1 MRFETQTY
9 TTINTDF
16 TYHQTCALIEPKR
29 QAQSVSSGLLA
40 YLALMRLWMS
50 SFVELCRAPAYRSS
64 KRFRSFA
71 LIPDAMCAAKAPR
84 ILANRQS
91 KRIMRRGLPAARLYV
106 GLRHLNARQLTGN
119 QFLERACRLSANGRA
134 CIYRLEYKTRLCQR
148 RQVNHILSALAQL
161 CPAATVQGCLINAG
175 LSAAHVW
182 PS

>member
-1 MRFETQTY
+1 
-9 TTINTDF
+9 
-16 TYHQTCALIEPKR
+16 
-29 QAQSVSSGLLA
+29 
-40 YLALMRLWMS
+40 
-50 SFVELCRAPAYRSS
+50 
-64 KRFRSFA
+64 
-71 LIPDAMCAAKAPR
+71 MCAAKAPR

-91 KRIMRRGLPAARLYV
+91 KRIMQRGLPAARLYV